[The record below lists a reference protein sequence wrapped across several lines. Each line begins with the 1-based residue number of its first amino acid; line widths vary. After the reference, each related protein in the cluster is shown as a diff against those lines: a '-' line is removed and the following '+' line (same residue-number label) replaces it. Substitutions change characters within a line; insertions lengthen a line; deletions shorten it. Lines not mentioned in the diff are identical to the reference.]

1 MIKCRPPCDGDAKVS
16 APYKKINPDTTHV
29 MQQHFLRMDI
39 GSTERCATPSTLQS
53 HCVSLPCRI
62 SCLQKAGQTM
72 KIRDLKLL
80 PTRVG
85 RRHQLIIKIETD
97 EGISGWGES
106 GLIGREL
113 AVMGALRHYRELIV
127 GKNPFDIG
135 AIWQDLY
142 RSQYFE
148 GGRVLAAAISAIDI
162 ALHDIK
168 GKALGV
174 PVYQLLGGKHREWVP
189 LFATTHAPM
198 GPKLL
203 EDAALLI
210 GQGWNTIRTTM
221 HSPHELNEAGENVY
235 EPWESIG
242 PTAHWL
248 NKLREALGSL
258 AVIGIDYHHRLSV
271 AEAASFCQKLGR
283 ETLDFLEEPIR
294 DENPEAYEALRR
306 MTHVPFA
313 IGEEFSSKWQF
324 LPYIERGI
332 TNYARV
338 DVCNVGGLTEA
349 MKVAGWAEAHYIDLM
364 PHNPLGPIC
373 TAATAHLAAAVP
385 NFASLEIRQ
394 SPTEQ
399 SGFYDE
405 RLFPVQHER
414 VGPRLII
421 SDRPGLGVEFDEHA
435 GAHEEFVPDLRL
447 ERTRYMRRRD
457 GSLTNW

>member
-1 MIKCRPPCDGDAKVS
+1 
-16 APYKKINPDTTHV
+16 
-29 MQQHFLRMDI
+29 
-39 GSTERCATPSTLQS
+39 
-53 HCVSLPCRI
+53 
-62 SCLQKAGQTM
+62 M

-127 GKNPFDIG
+127 GKNPFNIG

-148 GGRVLAAAISAIDI
+148 GGRVLTAAISAIDI

-174 PVYQLLGGKHREWVP
+174 PVYQLLGGKHRDWVP

-203 EDAALLI
+203 EDAALLM
-210 GQGWNTIRTTM
+210 GEGWKIIRTTM
-221 HSPHELNEAGENVY
+221 HSPHELNEVGENVY

-283 ETLDFLEEPIR
+283 DTLDFLEEPIR
-294 DENPEAYEALRR
+294 DETPEAYEALRR

-324 LPYIERGI
+324 LPYIERDI

-435 GAHEEFVPDLRL
+435 GAHEEFVPDLGL